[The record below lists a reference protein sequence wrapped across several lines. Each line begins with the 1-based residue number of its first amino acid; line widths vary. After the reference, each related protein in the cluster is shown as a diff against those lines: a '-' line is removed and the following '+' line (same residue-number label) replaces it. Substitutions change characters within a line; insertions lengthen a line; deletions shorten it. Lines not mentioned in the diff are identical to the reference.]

1 MKKPSGSAKVP
12 APSGTVTFLFSDIEG
27 STQRWDRDRGAMQE
41 AVRMHDRLLHQ
52 ALAANGGYVFKT
64 IGDAFCAAFATPES
78 ATAAALDAQRAL
90 GATDFSA
97 VDGLR
102 VRMAINTGTADER
115 DGDYFGPA
123 LNRIARL
130 LSLGHGGQVLLSGIA
145 ADLVRENPPAQSALK
160 ELGAHVLRDLE
171 RPEQVYQLV
180 APGLVRGFPK
190 LRAALEPPWLVPEA
204 MRTRY
209 FTGREDLLARL
220 HQQLVERHRVALSGL
235 GGIGKTQTAIEYAVR
250 HRADYPQGVFWV
262 NAETPSGLTGGF
274 VEIAKTLRLS
284 AARSSD
290 QEQVARAVL
299 DWLNGT
305 DHWLLILDNVDDRRD
320 VQSFVP
326 QRGKGDVLITSRESV
341 FQELG
346 IARALDVRDLDNDE
360 AVHFLLTRTGREGDE
375 RREGTTAIELAAEL
389 GNLPLALEQAAAY
402 IAETNAAFS
411 DYLASFRKRRV
422 TLLEKSS
429 GLVSH
434 DTLAVTWAA
443 NFAAVETISPA
454 AADVLR
460 TIAFLAPDVIP
471 FEIFSRGALSLGGPI
486 AAALSDPDELAMAE
500 LLRPLARYSLIRS
513 DGALRTFG
521 VHRLVQE
528 IVRAAIGESERRTYV
543 ERTVAALNAAFPE
556 VEYASWAQCD
566 RLVPHVVSIAG
577 WVESHNVHSDGAG
590 RILNQTGRYLTERG
604 RYTEA
609 EPLHERALAIG
620 ERAVGPDHPDVA
632 MSLNNLAVVRW
643 QQGRY
648 VEAEP
653 LYERALTIRERAFT
667 PDHPDVA
674 TSLNNLAGLY
684 LYQGRYADAQP
695 LFERALA
702 IRERAFGPDHPD
714 VASTLNNLAVLFM
727 KQYRYVEAQPLYE
740 RALMIR
746 ERVLVHDH
754 PNIALSLNNLADLYE
769 KRRLYGQA
777 QQFYER
783 ALMIWERALGPDHP
797 DVAHSL
803 NNLGDVCVKQR
814 RYAEAQRLYERA
826 LTIWERALGPDHPD
840 VASSLNGLASVHAH
854 EGRHAEAEVL
864 FERALTI
871 RERALGPHHPDVAE
885 NLVGLAA
892 LREDQGRNAEA
903 VAFYERALAIKG
915 KTFAPDHPELAGL
928 RTAITRC
935 ARDDDRHG
943 PRVDAIIET

>member
-1 MKKPSGSAKVP
+1 MKEAGGGAKVP

-41 AVRMHDRLLHQ
+41 AVRMHDHLLHQ
-52 ALAANGGYVFKT
+52 ALAANAGYVFKT

-123 LNRIARL
+123 LNRAARL

-145 ADLVRENPPAQSALK
+145 ADLVRENPPAQTAL
-160 ELGAHVLRDLE
+160 EDLGAHVLRDLE

-180 APGLVRGFPK
+180 APGLLRDFPK
-190 LRAALEPPWLVPEA
+190 LRAALEPPWLVPNA

-220 HQQLVERHRVALSGL
+220 RQQLVERHRVALSGL

-250 HRADYPQGVFWV
+250 HRADYPEGVFWV

-284 AARSSD
+284 AAASSD

-305 DHWLLILDNVDDRRD
+305 DRWLLILDNVDERRD

-346 IARALDVRDLDNDE
+346 IARTLDVRDLDNDE

-375 RREGTTAIELAAEL
+375 RREGTTANELAAEL

-422 TLLEKSS
+422 TLLEKAS

-443 NFAAVETISPA
+443 NFAAVEAISPA
-454 AADVLR
+454 AAEVLR
-460 TIAFLAPDVIP
+460 TSAFLAPDAIP
-471 FEIFSRGALSLGGPI
+471 FEIFSKGAPSFGGTI
-486 AAALSDPDELAMAE
+486 GAALSDPDELAMAE
-500 LLRPLARYSLIRS
+500 LLRPLARYSLVRS
-513 DGALRTFG
+513 DAALRTFG

-528 IVRAAIGESERRTYV
+528 IVRAAIGETERRTYV
-543 ERTVAALNAAFPE
+543 ERTVAALNVAFPE
-556 VEYASWAQCD
+556 VEYANWAQCD
-566 RLVPHVVSIAG
+566 RLVPHIVAITG
-577 WVESHNVHSDGAG
+577 WVDSYDVPDAAG

-604 RYTEA
+604 RYNEA
-609 EPLHERALAIG
+609 EPLHQRALAIA
-620 ERAVGPDHPDVA
+620 ENARGPDHPDVA
-632 MSLNNLAVVRW
+632 MSLNNLAVVHW

-648 VEAEP
+648 AEAQP
-653 LYERALTIRERAFT
+653 LYQRALTIRERAFA

-684 LYQGRYADAQP
+684 LYLGRYADAQP

-727 KQYRYVEAQPLYE
+727 KQRRYVEAQPLYE

-746 ERVLVHDH
+746 ERVLEHDH
-754 PNIALSLNNLADLYE
+754 PNVAVSLNNLADLYE
-769 KRRLYGQA
+769 KRRLYDEA
-777 QQFYER
+777 EKLYER
-783 ALMIWERALGPDHP
+783 ALMMWERALGPDHP

-814 RYAEAQRLYERA
+814 RYAEAQQLYERA

-840 VASSLNGLASVHAH
+840 VASSLNGLASVRAK
-854 EGRHAEAEVL
+854 EGQRAEAEVL
-864 FERALTI
+864 YERALTI
-871 RERALGPHHPDVAE
+871 RERALGPDHPDVAE

-892 LREDQGRNAEA
+892 LREDQGLNAEA
-903 VAFYERALAIKG
+903 IAFYERALAIKG

-943 PRVDAIIET
+943 PRVDAVIET